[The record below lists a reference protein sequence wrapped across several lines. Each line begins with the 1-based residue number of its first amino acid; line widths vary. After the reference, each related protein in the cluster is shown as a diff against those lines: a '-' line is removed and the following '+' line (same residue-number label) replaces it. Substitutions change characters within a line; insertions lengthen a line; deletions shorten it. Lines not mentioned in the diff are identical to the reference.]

1 MKRDLL
7 IFQGAMIL
15 FVAVMLTLA
24 GNYIYKKEM
33 LRSRMGYIT
42 ELQRQLAHSFEV
54 KIQSVDDDALPILHY
69 RFCRKHQRL
78 KIVFTQKIKKP
89 KSIVSRLY
97 VIFLML
103 MRKFMVII

>member
-7 IFQGAMIL
+7 IFQAAMIL
-15 FVAVMLTLA
+15 FVAVVLTLA

-54 KIQSVDDDALPILHY
+54 KIQSVDDT
-69 RFCRKHQRL
+69 L
-78 KIVFTQKIKKP
+78 KILAETSEIKDCLYTGDKETKIYREQAVRDIGKQQRGDGLP
-89 KSIVSRLY
+89 LWR
-97 VIFLML
+97 
-103 MRKFMVII
+103 RG